1 MTEELATI
9 ARVMQ
14 MTGCSRTRIYGEIKA
29 GRFPAPLKVWGR
41 SLWVVSEVQAWIL
54 HTIATSPRMD
64 VRNVGADVG
73 RPSANEKA
81 PEKSGASSVCWRRE
95 GPLSDVPFCHI
106 ASQLARWLRGSGWWA
121 VPFCPN

>member
-9 ARVMQ
+9 ARVMA

-54 HTIATSPRMD
+54 HTIATAPRMD
-64 VRNVGADVG
+64 VRNVGVDVG
-73 RPSANEKA
+73 RPSANKKA

-95 GPLSDVPFCHI
+95 GDSNPRS
-106 ASQLARWLRGSGWWA
+106 A
-121 VPFCPN
+121 V